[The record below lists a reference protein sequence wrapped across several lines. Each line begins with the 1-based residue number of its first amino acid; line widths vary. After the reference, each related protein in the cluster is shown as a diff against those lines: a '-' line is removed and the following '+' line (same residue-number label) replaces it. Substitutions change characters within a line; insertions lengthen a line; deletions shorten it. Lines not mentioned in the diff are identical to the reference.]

1 MLGEEQ
7 GEVGGRGRE
16 KKEKAK
22 EKGKERSLRQRK
34 RLPWLLSPVLQS
46 PTRVLHL
53 IINPAGEEKPFRY
66 HSRFLWLM

>member
-46 PTRVLHL
+46 PTRVC
-53 IINPAGEEKPFRY
+53 ID
-66 HSRFLWLM
+66 

>member
-34 RLPWLLSPVLQS
+34 RRLPWLLFPVLQS
-46 PTRVLHL
+46 PTRVLH
-53 IINPAGEEKPFRY
+53 
-66 HSRFLWLM
+66 